1 MQMSEFQ
8 RQRAGRRGYNL
19 LLGELQDTIS
29 RARVGGAFYPIAT
42 GLACLFTT
50 AAWSATASAI
60 VVAFVLL
67 ALSRLAIRV
76 PPDPDVAGIR
86 RRLAALWSIVV
97 ATSIG
102 WGVFSVWC
110 FRSLPEPGPLIALL
124 FSGAFGMAM
133 CHTLCMRRLPSAV
146 GIGAFMLPCAVLLWK
161 RDGPGVAL
169 MWLIYMGYM
178 LIVLLREY
186 RGYRRRLELEEDL
199 RQQRDVF
206 EKQTRIDGLTGI
218 ANRRAFDESLDRAI
232 ERAPEGSSVALLIL
246 DLDHFKQVNDSH
258 GHLAG
263 DACLVIVAQRLRAHF
278 DRDGDLPVRLGGEEF
293 GVILADG
300 IDVAVQRAERFRRE
314 LEASPIV
321 VEGKRIPMTVSI
333 GYGIHDP
340 AVHADAGA
348 FYREVDAA
356 LYRAKLGGRNRIEA
370 SRPGRSDRHSAS
382 AHA

>member
-8 RQRAGRRGYNL
+8 RERAARRGYNL
-19 LLGELQDTIS
+19 LLGELQDTVS
-29 RARVGGAFYPIAT
+29 RARLGGAFYPIAT
-42 GLACLFTT
+42 GLACVFTT
-50 AAWSATASAI
+50 SWSATASAI
-60 VVAFVLL
+60 VVTFALL
-67 ALSRLAIRV
+67 ALSRLTIRV
-76 PPDPDVAGIR
+76 PPAPDVSGIR
-86 RRLAALWSIVV
+86 SRLAALWSIIV

-102 WGVFSVWC
+102 WGIFSVWC
-110 FRSLPEPGPLIALL
+110 FRSLPEPGPLIAVL

-133 CHTLCMRRLPSAV
+133 CHTLCMRRIPAAFA
-146 GIGAFMLPCAVLLWK
+146 IGAFMLPCAALLWL

-178 LIVLLREY
+178 LIVLNREH
-186 RGYRRRLELEEDL
+186 RGYRSRLELEEDL

-232 ERAPEGSSVALLIL
+232 VRAEDDRPVALLIL
-246 DLDHFKQVNDSH
+246 DLDHFKQVNDTH

-263 DACLVIVAQRLRAHF
+263 DACLVIVAQRLRAQF
-278 DRDGDLPVRLGGEEF
+278 DQAEDLPVRLGGEEF
-293 GVILADG
+293 GVLLSGG
-300 IDVAVQRAERFRRE
+300 IDVAAQRAERFRRE
-314 LEASPIV
+314 LEGSPIV
-321 VEGKRIPMTVSI
+321 VEGKRIAMTVSI
-333 GYGIHDP
+333 GYGVHDP
-340 AVHADAGA
+340 AVHADPGA

-370 SRPGRSDRHSAS
+370 SRPGRPGMRSGS